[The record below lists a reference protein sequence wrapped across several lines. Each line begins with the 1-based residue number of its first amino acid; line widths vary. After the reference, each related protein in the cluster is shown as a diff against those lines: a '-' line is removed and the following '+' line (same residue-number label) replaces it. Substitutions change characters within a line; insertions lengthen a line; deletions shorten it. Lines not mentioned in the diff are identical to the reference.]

1 MNWPQHRPID
11 ISKIRVLAL
20 FLIMPNSEQ
29 HVALPHGSDKRL
41 NRNGAEEVTRKALN
55 MHWIE

>member
-1 MNWPQHRPID
+1 MNWSQHRPID

-20 FLIMPNSEQ
+20 FLIMSNSEQ
-29 HVALPHGSDKRL
+29 QVALPHGSDKRL
-41 NRNGAEEVTRKALN
+41 NRNGAEEVAREALN